1 MKSESPVSAPPA
13 RSRARRVAGIV
24 VAGLLAT
31 ALLAGCLSD
40 DQITVQNQI
49 NNARAAHGVH
59 RLADYGV
66 SDTKAQNWANHLASI
81 GTIKHSTLTS
91 GYQSGTWC
99 WLGENVGMGPSLSAI
114 QNAFMNSPSHRD
126 NILSPKY
133 DHLGTGVAKRGN
145 TYYVV
150 QEFADLC

>member
-1 MKSESPVSAPPA
+1 MKFESPVSAPA
-13 RSRARRVAGIV
+13 NRSRARRVAGAV

-49 NNARAAHGVH
+49 NNARAAHGVP
-59 RLADYGV
+59 RLADYSV

-81 GTIKHSTLTS
+81 GTLQHSNLTS
-91 GYQSGTWC
+91 GYQSGSWC
-99 WLGENVGMGPSLSAI
+99 WLGENVGMGPNLSVI
-114 QNAFMNSPSHRD
+114 QNAFMNSRSHRD
-126 NILSPKY
+126 NILSRKY
-133 DHLGTGVAKRGN
+133 DHVGSGVAKRGN